1 MLPTDMDNINELDA
15 LAEQFSSIQA
25 SLQECDISDE
35 IYTPAHRRAYL
46 RLRNAINEYLADQF
60 NDAKSKSLS
69 NAIDNF
75 QTANEIMVMRV
86 SQEIEKLE
94 SNLS

>member
-1 MLPTDMDNINELDA
+1 MFPTDKNNINELTA

-25 SLQECDISDE
+25 NLEAHESMDE

-46 RLRNAINEYLADQF
+46 RLQNAINDYLADQF

-86 SQEIEKLE
+86 SHAIEKLE
-94 SNLS
+94 AN